1 MGRGNADWSPTPYA
15 TNRYNNFFLFH
26 SFPAYRSWRGT
37 LVAHYPEAVLLS
49 RREPMKANETSVEF
63 FDRPDTRQ
71 HLFGGAWG
79 RFLAWLLIFTLW
91 IACCPALPAHA
102 HGGSEE
108 PRTLTVLKFATGILS
123 AYALHETGHALA
135 ASLTDTDLEWGVGT
149 YNQPLGFTER
159 AQHNG
164 DGMLV
169 HASGLLVQ
177 VASSEV
183 ILQSDSIDK
192 NDSFVRGMMFWNIV
206 NPIVYSLDYWIF
218 KRTNKEDDNHYQ
230 GDLKGLEH
238 YSNQPTANGYA
249 TVMTG
254 LAIYQGYRFLKLQK
268 WAPDWITS
276 SSARLNFQPAGSNG
290 AALTVRIDF

>member
-1 MGRGNADWSPTPYA
+1 
-15 TNRYNNFFLFH
+15 
-26 SFPAYRSWRGT
+26 
-37 LVAHYPEAVLLS
+37 
-49 RREPMKANETSVEF
+49 MKANEICVEF
-63 FDRPDTRQ
+63 FDWPATRQ
-71 HLFGGAWG
+71 QFFGSVWG
-79 RFLAWLLIFTLW
+79 RGLAWAVFITLW
-91 IACCPALPAHA
+91 IAWCPAVQAQS
-102 HGGSEE
+102 HGGTDE
-108 PRTLTVLKFATGILS
+108 PRTLSVLKFATGVIS

-169 HASGLLVQ
+169 HASGLLTQ
-177 VASSEV
+177 VVSSEV

-206 NPIVYSLDYWIF
+206 NPIVYSLDYWFF
-218 KRTNKEDDNHYQ
+218 KKTNKEDSNHYQ

-238 YSNQPTANGYA
+238 YSNETTANGYA
-249 TVMTG
+249 TIMTG

-268 WAPDWITS
+268 WAPDWIANN
-276 SSARLNFQPAGSNG
+276 SARLNFQPAGTDG
-290 AALTVRIDF
+290 AVLTVQIAF

>member
-1 MGRGNADWSPTPYA
+1 L
-15 TNRYNNFFLFH
+15 FFLFFPPH
-26 SFPAYRSWRGT
+26 SDLSPRGT
-37 LVAHYPEAVLLS
+37 LVALYPAAVLRN
-49 RREPMKANETSVEF
+49 RREPMKVQATCTELF
-63 FDRPDTRQ
+63 KRPCKKKP
-71 HLFGGAWG
+71 
-79 RFLAWLLIFTLW
+79 FLKGICCCVPAWLVFIALW
-91 IACCPALPAHA
+91 IAWCPAVQAHPN
-102 HGGSEE
+102 GGADE
-108 PRTLTVLKFATGILS
+108 PMTLSVLKFATGVIS

-169 HASGLLVQ
+169 HASGLLMQ

-218 KRTNKEDDNHYQ
+218 KRTNKEEGNHYQ

-238 YSNQPTANGYA
+238 YSNETTANGFA
-249 TVMTG
+249 TIMTG
-254 LAIYQGYRFLKLQK
+254 LAIYQGYRFLKLQT

-276 SSARLNFQPAGSNG
+276 NSARLNFQPAGSNG
-290 AALTVRIDF
+290 AVLMVQIDF